1 MIVNYFWKVR
11 KLLINLGDII
21 YIKVYICI
29 FLFVRGE
36 FLWFIILLFNVCDVI
51 VVCLLESLIFFI
63 VKINLKFIIGGY
75 RIWYKKNN
83 FLFFIIWMVF
93 KYKLFLNIIDV
104 NFSGSMCFGKSN
116 IIIYFFWKWRF
127 LI

>member
-1 MIVNYFWKVR
+1 MIVNYVWKVR
-11 KLLINLGDII
+11 KLIINLRDII
-21 YIKVYICI
+21 YIKVDICI

-63 VKINLKFIIGGY
+63 VEINLKFIIGGY

-104 NFSGSMCFGKSN
+104 NFF
-116 IIIYFFWKWRF
+116 
-127 LI
+127 

>member
-63 VKINLKFIIGGY
+63 VEINLKFIIGGY

-104 NFSGSMCFGKSN
+104 NFF
-116 IIIYFFWKWRF
+116 
-127 LI
+127 

>member
-11 KLLINLGDII
+11 KLLINLRDII